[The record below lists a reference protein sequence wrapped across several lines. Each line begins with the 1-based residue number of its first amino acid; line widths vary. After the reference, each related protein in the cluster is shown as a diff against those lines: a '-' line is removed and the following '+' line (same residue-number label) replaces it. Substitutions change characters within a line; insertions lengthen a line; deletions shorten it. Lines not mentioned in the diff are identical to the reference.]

1 MPVINATGEE
11 IADPWFT
18 PEEGSAPAPNAI
30 FPLDTLLASTSTDL
44 PRPLAVC
51 VPSGTPPET
60 LKPFLSQL
68 DLVLVE
74 FPKFRDGRGFSIA
87 RALREKYGF
96 KGDIRATGRFLPDQ
110 FRFLQQCG
118 FTSFNPPPEHP
129 PEQWRRVL
137 TTPANHN
144 QLLLRLVSS
153 RV

>member
-1 MPVINATGEE
+1 MPVINSQGEE

-30 FPLDTLLASTSTDL
+30 LALDTLLASTGTNL
-44 PRPLAVC
+44 PRPLAVR
-51 VPSGTPPET
+51 VPSATPPET
-60 LKPFLSQL
+60 LKPWLSQL

-96 KGDIRATGRFLPDQ
+96 KGDIRATGHFQPDQ

-118 FTSFNPPPEHP
+118 FTSFEPPPEHP
-129 PEQWRRVL
+129 PEHGRRVL